1 MTRKVRSTIAKHN
14 LFAVGERVVIG
25 VSGGPDS
32 LALLHILTALK
43 DETQIELVAAH
54 LNHQLRGA
62 DSDADAEF
70 VRRIAQEWG
79 IRSAIGAVDV
89 QAHARE
95 NRMSLEEAGRVARYA
110 FLASIAQQVEAK
122 TVAVAHNADDQVET
136 ILMHFIR
143 GSGLAGLR
151 GMLYTAPSPLTGEIG
166 ELREGEPLTAQ
177 FPTLRLVRPLLD
189 ITRAEIEAYCTAQAL
204 DPRRDKTNL
213 DQTLFRNRL
222 RHETIPYLEKL
233 NPNIRQVLRRTAL
246 AIADDYSLIR
256 DNITHAFY
264 LCASIK
270 EGAILFRRETWVK
283 LHPSLQRGTLREA
296 IRYLRPQARNI
307 NWDHI
312 EQARRV
318 GLEGETGAQ
327 ATLPLALELTV
338 RYDEF
343 VIAPVNFAAEAEHP
357 LLNADRAELRVP
369 GETLLPANSWT
380 VQVSLERKADST
392 PVSDGQWQAV
402 FDADKIRGVL
412 YLRKREPGDK
422 FQPSGMG
429 GHTKS
434 LHEFMIDEKIPQ
446 NTRDKLP
453 ILCDEEKVV
462 WVCGWRVD
470 ERVCVSD
477 STRYVLRVRFV
488 AHVYRDHHLE

>member
-1 MTRKVRSTIAKHN
+1 MKPQINEGGNVRLSVEVSNEEIASTDATLGPTTAKRSVKTQIVAKDQSTI
-14 LFAVGERVVIG
+14 VIG
-25 VSGGPDS
+25 GLIQERATRSVKKVPVLGS
-32 LALLHILTALK
+32 LPVLGALFR
-43 DETQIELVAAH
+43 DTQNIK
-54 LNHQLRGA
+54 Q
-62 DSDADAEF
+62 
-70 VRRIAQEWG
+70 
-79 IRSAIGAVDV
+79 
-89 QAHARE
+89 
-95 NRMSLEEAGRVARYA
+95 
-110 FLASIAQQVEAK
+110 
-122 TVAVAHNADDQVET
+122 
-136 ILMHFIR
+136 
-143 GSGLAGLR
+143 
-151 GMLYTAPSPLTGEIG
+151 
-166 ELREGEPLTAQ
+166 
-177 FPTLRLVRPLLD
+177 
-189 ITRAEIEAYCTAQAL
+189 
-204 DPRRDKTNL
+204 KTNL
-213 DQTLFRNRL
+213 LVFLT
-222 RHETIPYLEKL
+222 PYIIRDEADYRRIYEKKRKEQEDFMVQFYGKKRDYK
-233 NPNIRQVLRRTAL
+233 ID
-246 AIADDYSLIR
+246 IDYSRKPGPLSRIHQGVVEETAR
-256 DNITHAFY
+256 IEN
-264 LCASIK
+264 
-270 EGAILFRRETWVK
+270 GGILFRRDAWTR

-307 NWDHI
+307 NWEHI

-343 VIAPVNFAAEAEHP
+343 VIAPVNFTAEAEHP

-380 VQVSLERKADST
+380 VQVTLERKSDSS

-402 FDADKIRGVL
+402 LDADKIRGVL

-446 NTRDKLP
+446 NSRDKLP